1 MEYKSYKILQQ
12 LHEKLVKKSLRAYAK
27 IRLFNNRLYEGFLID
42 VSNNRISILLEDG
55 FVVSFVYTK
64 IKEIEISGNEIIK
77 RIYEQIINNELD
89 NSK

>member
-27 IRLFNNRLYEGFLID
+27 VRLFNNRLYEGFLID
-42 VSNNRISILLEDG
+42 VSNNRVSILLDDG

-64 IKEIEISGNEIIK
+64 IKEIEIIGNEIIK

>member
-27 IRLFNNRLYEGFLID
+27 IRLFNNRSYEGFLID
-42 VSNNRISILLEDG
+42 VSNNRVSILLEDG

-64 IKEIEISGNEIIK
+64 IKEIEITGNEIIK

>member
-27 IRLFNNRLYEGFLID
+27 VRLFNNRLYEGFLID
-42 VSNNRISILLEDG
+42 VSNNRVSILLEDG

>member
-27 IRLFNNRLYEGFLID
+27 VRLFNNRLYEGFLID
-42 VSNNRISILLEDG
+42 VSNNRISILLDDG